1 VFGIPSLVSSLE
13 NEVRF
18 TPMELSVL
26 IIAVGSTMELSLRN
40 VEAAASEYNGNSKKK
55 VQPWPR
61 PSEVKFNTPCESIS

>member
-1 VFGIPSLVSSLE
+1 
-13 NEVRF
+13 
-18 TPMELSVL
+18 MELSVL